1 LACSEAAGAPQFSRG
16 WQVRGNVMVKSKG
29 KNETEVAIEL
39 MFQNKIG
46 DNEWRPASDNNT
58 CTPKMNKDF
67 FESIQKNLG
76 Q

>member
-1 LACSEAAGAPQFSRG
+1 
-16 WQVRGNVMVKSKG
+16 MVKSKG